1 MRRYPTAK
9 SRLDLRV
16 VKNPHISTNHPTHVG
31 FGAIQYAQRVL
42 GRCSKHH
49 REAALPDGKSRLD
62 AVKNP
67 HSSNNLPTHLGVG
80 ATRFASHRGG
90 PSSATPAWAE
100 AAHRSKRQ

>member
-16 VKNPHISTNHPTHVG
+16 VKNPHISAKHPTHVG
-31 FGAIQYAQRVL
+31 VGAIQCAQRVLRPQTEL

-62 AVKNP
+62 FLVR
-67 HSSNNLPTHLGVG
+67 SQE
-80 ATRFASHRGG
+80 
-90 PSSATPAWAE
+90 PA
-100 AAHRSKRQ
+100 Q